1 MNNKDYINK
10 IARRLGISNREVQTL
25 TLALI
30 DELAGSLDEENTLL
44 VKGFGSFDVK
54 KKMER
59 VVVNPV
65 SKQKMLVP
73 PKLVIS
79 FKPSTVLKDKMK

>member
-10 IARRLGISNREVQTL
+10 IARRLGISNREAQTL